1 MWPVAAVVEK
11 ERRGRPKQNNFV
23 QHIQHISR
31 WSSMSSISLISNL
44 HARNTR
50 GRMLESFKVQQ
61 IKTNAISKSSTYFNS
76 KSTNVHLS
84 RHGLSNRDMMVTT
97 LGSSCFPSPNW
108 LTAQSWM
115 LATVHLLWALLVRLA
130 RSRKTRSELAAV
142 DVMAH
147 VVLCCYSPVAPMTNS

>member
-1 MWPVAAVVEK
+1 VAAAVVEK

-61 IKTNAISKSSTYFNS
+61 QIKTNAISKSSTYFNS
-76 KSTNVHLS
+76 KSTNVHL
-84 RHGLSNRDMMVTT
+84 
-97 LGSSCFPSPNW
+97 
-108 LTAQSWM
+108 
-115 LATVHLLWALLVRLA
+115 WALLVRMLGHG
-130 RSRKTRSELAAV
+130 RPGQS
-142 DVMAH
+142 
-147 VVLCCYSPVAPMTNS
+147 

>member
-1 MWPVAAVVEK
+1 
-11 ERRGRPKQNNFV
+11 
-23 QHIQHISR
+23 
-31 WSSMSSISLISNL
+31 MSSISLISNL

-61 IKTNAISKSSTYFNS
+61 QIKTNAISKSSTYFNS
-76 KSTNVHLS
+76 KSTNVHL
-84 RHGLSNRDMMVTT
+84 
-97 LGSSCFPSPNW
+97 
-108 LTAQSWM
+108 
-115 LATVHLLWALLVRLA
+115 WALLVRMA